1 MRARPPNA
9 CETLTEKLIWI
20 KIISNVIKMFGEK
33 KNKIKIFTKFEA
45 KKFFLIKAF
54 QSDE

>member
-20 KIISNVIKMFGEK
+20 KIISNVTKMFGE

-45 KKFFLIKAF
+45 KKFFLIRAF